1 MAPSPETVARRLI
14 EEGFNEGKLDVL
26 DELIAPDMVEHQ
38 DHGPD
43 HPPGAEGMKAVV
55 AGLRT
60 SFSDFRLQ
68 IEDLAVAG
76 ENVWL
81 RSKGRGTNDGEIM
94 GGPPTGR
101 TMEIDA
107 FDIVRVVDGR
117 VVEHWGLPDRLAT
130 LQQLGLM

>member
-14 EEGFNEGKLDVL
+14 EEGFNEGNLDVL
-26 DELIAPDMVEHQ
+26 DELISPDMIEHQ

-43 HPPGAEGMKAVV
+43 HPAGAEGMRAVV
-55 AGLRT
+55 AGLRG
-60 SFSDFRLQ
+60 SFSNFHLQ
-68 IEDLAVAG
+68 IEDIAVAG

-94 GGPPTGR
+94 GRPPTGR
-101 TMEIDA
+101 SMEIDA
-107 FDIVRVVDGR
+107 FDVVRVVDGR
-117 VVEHWGLPDRLAT
+117 IVEHWGLPDRAAT